1 MVTKTITTNV
11 ETGIKEYALKVKS
24 PNKSNISGIHL
35 WGGGMFIARLQNSL
49 LFINQNQNI
58 QFQNNK
64 NRELHHPHTCVH
76 VYTCNW
82 IIRLILCF
90 ISLGH
95 KRR

>member
-49 LFINQNQNI
+49 LFINQNQKI

-64 NRELHHPHTCVH
+64 IESYIIHIH
-76 VYTCNW
+76 VCMYTCNW
-82 IIRLILCF
+82 IIRLIPCF